1 MTQRR
6 GDVGEESIDLPF
18 GAVPPAISCHHSHE
32 RGDNNRGAPERRS
45 GHIRGIILVGPTLW
59 LIHDV
64 FGPITQMLQADP
76 VDVLTSVARLVA
88 EAPSLR
94 EVVAGLAGT
103 LRAPIPF
110 DRLHVLRLDRAD
122 SFVLYTAS
130 ETGGVEVTKHLV
142 GDPATQMDAVDDAAR
157 SRIVCTIRQG
167 ARVHGALWL
176 TSPNEDAFCTAHQK
190 LMDSVVDLLGLAFEH
205 DAIVERDKL
214 RRERID
220 SLRGLLQTMAGAL
233 DIRRV
238 FDEVSEVVRG
248 GLPHDMLVITSWGAD
263 GTSFRIYAMAGAAAE
278 PDFFEAQPL
287 SGDDLAQLQRDAY
300 VIHDADTEVPPTS
313 LRGKIFRRFGV
324 RSALRVLMPLGTRV
338 FGSLF
343 FLSWQTDRFSEEDV
357 DFARRVADHLAL
369 ALSHEQLAEAAR
381 RQAESRETAARLEAQ
396 VATLTR
402 ELESRTGHRRV
413 VGQSKQWK
421 DVLAHA
427 ARVAHTETTVLLT
440 GESGTGK
447 EVVARFI
454 HHASRRSQGPFV
466 AINCA
471 ALPDQLLESELFG
484 HERGAFTGAV
494 SAKPGRIEQANG
506 GVLFL
511 DEVGEMAPTVQAKL
525 LRVLEER
532 EFMRLGSTRALHADI
547 RVIAATNR
555 DLHAAMQRGEF
566 REDLYYRLGV
576 FEISLPPLRA
586 RLDDVLELADS
597 FLAEIGE
604 TVGRPAAG
612 ISRDAREHLLTYEWP
627 GNVRELR
634 NAIERAVILADGG
647 FIRSE
652 HLPVTPRR
660 AGRSDDHTAANLPAG
675 GVNLEDIERSL
686 VVKALTQARHNKT
699 RAAKLLGLTRAQLY
713 SRIEKY
719 GLTGTES

>member
-1 MTQRR
+1 M
-6 GDVGEESIDLPF
+6 V
-18 GAVPPAISCHHSHE
+18 
-32 RGDNNRGAPERRS
+32 
-45 GHIRGIILVGPTLW
+45 
-59 LIHDV
+59 
-64 FGPITQMLQADP
+64 QADP

-94 EVVAGLAGT
+94 EVVAGVAGT
-103 LRAPIPF
+103 VRQTIPF
-110 DRLHVLRLDRAD
+110 ERLHVLRLDRAD
-122 SFVLYTAS
+122 SFVLYT
-130 ETGGVEVTKHLV
+130 TGESGDVEVTKHLV
-142 GDPATQMDAVDDAAR
+142 GDPATQVDNDEAAR

-167 ARVHGALWL
+167 PRVHGALWI
-176 TSPNEDAFCTAHQK
+176 TSSHEDAFYPAHQK
-190 LMDSVVDLLGLAFEH
+190 LMDNVVDLLGLAFEH
-205 DAIVERDKL
+205 DAIIERDKL

-233 DIRRV
+233 DIRHV
-238 FDEVSEVVRG
+238 FDKVSEVVRG
-248 GLPHDMLVITSWGAD
+248 GLPHDMLVITSWGED
-263 GTSFRIYAMAGAAAE
+263 GTSFRVYAMAGATAE
-278 PDFFEAQPL
+278 PDFFEPQPL
-287 SGDDLAQLQRDAY
+287 SGDDLAQLHSDAY
-300 VIHDADTEVPPTS
+300 VIHDADAEVPLTS

-324 RSALRVLMPLGTRV
+324 RSALRVLMPLGTEV

-343 FLSWQTDRFSEEDV
+343 FLSRQTDRFSEEDV

-369 ALSHEQLAEAAR
+369 ALSHERLAEAAR
-381 RQAESRETAARLEAQ
+381 SQAESRETAARLEAQ

-402 ELESRTGHRRV
+402 ELEARTGQRRV

-454 HHASRRSQGPFV
+454 HHASRRSHGPFV

-494 SAKPGRIEQANG
+494 STKPGRIEQANN

-532 EFMRLGSTRALHADI
+532 EFMRLGSTRVLHADI

-576 FEISLPPLRA
+576 FEISLPPLRD
-586 RLDDVLELADS
+586 RLDDVLELADT

-660 AGRSDDHTAANLPAG
+660 AARGDDEGAASLPVG

>member
-1 MTQRR
+1 
-6 GDVGEESIDLPF
+6 
-18 GAVPPAISCHHSHE
+18 
-32 RGDNNRGAPERRS
+32 
-45 GHIRGIILVGPTLW
+45 
-59 LIHDV
+59 
-64 FGPITQMLQADP
+64 
-76 VDVLTSVARLVA
+76 VLYVARDTGDIDVA
-88 EAPSLR
+88 
-94 EVVAGLAGT
+94 
-103 LRAPIPF
+103 
-110 DRLHVLRLDRAD
+110 
-122 SFVLYTAS
+122 
-130 ETGGVEVTKHLV
+130 KHLV
-142 GDPATQMDAVDDAAR
+142 GDPATQVDQVDAAVQ
-157 SRIVCTIRQG
+157 SRIVGAIRQG

-176 TSPNEDAFCTAHQK
+176 TSSRENAFCDAHQT
-190 LMDSVVDLLGLAFEH
+190 LMDGVVDLLGLALEH
-205 DAIVERDKL
+205 NAIVERDTL
-214 RRERID
+214 RRERIE
-220 SLRGLLQTMAGAL
+220 SLRGLLHTMAGAL
-233 DIRRV
+233 DIRHV
-238 FDEVSEVVRG
+238 FDRVSEVVRG
-248 GLPHDMLVITSWGAD
+248 GLPHDMLVITSWGED
-263 GTSFRIYAMAGAAAE
+263 GASFRFYAVAGATVEDPEFWE
-278 PDFFEAQPL
+278 PRAL
-287 SGDDLAQLQRDAY
+287 TGDDLAQLQREAY
-300 VIHDADTEVPPTS
+300 VIHDADEEIPADS
-313 LRGKIFRRFGV
+313 LRGKVFRRFGL
-324 RSALRVLMPLGTRV
+324 RSALRVLMPLGTEV

-343 FLSWQTDRFSEEDV
+343 FLSRQTDRYSEDDF

-369 ALSHEQLAEAAR
+369 ALSHERLAEAAR
-381 RQAESRETAARLEAQ
+381 NQAKSLETAARLEAQ

-402 ELESRTGHRRV
+402 ELESRTGQRRV
-413 VGQSKQWK
+413 VGQSRQWR

-494 SAKPGRIEQANG
+494 STKPGRIEQASG

-532 EFMRLGSTRALHADI
+532 EFMRLGSTRVLHADI

-555 DLHAAMQRGEF
+555 NLHAAMQRGEF

-576 FEISLPPLRA
+576 FEIALPPLRA
-586 RLDDVLELADS
+586 RLDDVLELADT
-597 FLAEIGE
+597 FLSEIGE

-612 ISRDAREHLLTYEWP
+612 MSREAREQLLAYAWP

-647 FIRSE
+647 LIRAE
-652 HLPVTPRR
+652 HLPVSPPGAIEVRR
-660 AGRSDDHTAANLPAG
+660 EESSSESLPAG
-675 GVNLEDIERSL
+675 GVNLEAIERSL

>member
-1 MTQRR
+1 M
-6 GDVGEESIDLPF
+6 
-18 GAVPPAISCHHSHE
+18 A
-32 RGDNNRGAPERRS
+32 
-45 GHIRGIILVGPTLW
+45 
-59 LIHDV
+59 
-64 FGPITQMLQADP
+64 QADP
-76 VDVLTSVARLVA
+76 VHVLTTVARLVA
-88 EAPSLR
+88 EAGSLR
-94 EVVAGLAGT
+94 DILPRLALT
-103 LRAPIPF
+103 LRPSIPF
-110 DRLHVLRLDRAD
+110 ERLHVLRLDRAE
-122 SFVLYTAS
+122 SFVLYVVHES
-130 ETGGVEVTKHLV
+130 GGLEIREHRV
-142 GDPATQMDAVDDAAR
+142 GDPPTLETGDADAS
-157 SRIVCTIRQG
+157 SRILCTVRQG
-167 ARVHGALWL
+167 TRVHGAVWL
-176 TSPNEDAFCTAHQK
+176 TSSLEDAFDASHQS
-190 LMDSVVDLLGLAFEH
+190 LMDSVVDVLGLAFEH
-205 DAIVERDKL
+205 TAIIDRDTL

-220 SLRGLLQTMAGAL
+220 SLRGLLHTMAGAL
-233 DIRRV
+233 DIRHV
-238 FDEVSEVVRG
+238 FNEVSDVVRG
-248 GLPHDMLVITSWGAD
+248 GLPHDILVITAWGKD
-263 GTSFRIYAMAGAAAE
+263 GASFRLYAVAGQETDAE
-278 PDFFEAQPL
+278 LLEPQVL
-287 SGDDLAQLQRDAY
+287 TGDDRTALNRDAY
-300 VIHDADTEVPPTS
+300 VIHDADAEVAPDS
-313 LRGKIFRRFGV
+313 IRGRIFKRFGV
-324 RSALRVLMPLGTRV
+324 RSALRVPMPLGAEV

-343 FLSWQTDRFSEEDV
+343 FLSRTTDYFCEDDV

-369 ALSHEQLAEAAR
+369 ALSHERLAEAAR
-381 RQAESRETAARLEAQ
+381 SQAESREMAARLEAQ

-402 ELESRTGHRRV
+402 ELESRTGQRRV

-454 HHASRRSQGPFV
+454 HHASRRSLGPFV

-494 SAKPGRIEQANG
+494 STKPGRIEQATN

-532 EFMRLGSTRALHADI
+532 EFMRLGSTRVIHADI

-576 FEISLPPLRA
+576 FEIALPPLRE
-586 RLDDVLELADS
+586 RLDDVLELADA

-604 TVGRPAAG
+604 NVGRPAAG
-612 ISRDAREHLLTYEWP
+612 ISREAREHLIAYEWP

-652 HLPVTPRR
+652 HLPVNAPRPSIVK
-660 AGRSDDHTAANLPAG
+660 SDDAPSGPLPAG
-675 GVNLEDIERSL
+675 GVNLEAIERSL
-686 VVKALTQARHNKT
+686 VVRALTQARHNKT

-719 GLTGTES
+719 GLAETEPS